1 MLYLFIE
8 VAYYV
13 TYMTSNRREFQI
25 YKVELTSCLLNKQ
38 IQTCVTLVYI
48 FIFQTLLLDIRSKG
62 LFSYCKAI
70 IVVIIRRLVT
80 V

>member
-25 YKVELTSCLLNKQ
+25 YKVEPTSCLLNKQ
-38 IQTCVTLVYI
+38 IQNCVTFVYI
-48 FIFQTLLLDIRSKG
+48 FFRHYYFLILGVRVYFL
-62 LFSYCKAI
+62 
-70 IVVIIRRLVT
+70 T
-80 V
+80 VKQ